1 MNKERYVA
9 AVEVSSSKIMAVVG
23 KVSDDGQV
31 AVIATDFHSVNR
43 S

>member
-31 AVIATDFHSVNR
+31 S
-43 S
+43 